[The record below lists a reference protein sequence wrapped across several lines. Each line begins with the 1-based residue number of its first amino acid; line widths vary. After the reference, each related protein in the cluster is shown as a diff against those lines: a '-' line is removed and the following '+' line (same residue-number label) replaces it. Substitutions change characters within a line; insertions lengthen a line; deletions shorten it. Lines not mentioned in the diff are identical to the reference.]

1 LLFCLPSDKLDIS
14 IKSGVISS
22 MSRQPTPGGD
32 DGAWGGI
39 LNDYLSVSL
48 DTDGTLKPSTVAS
61 KADKSTTIS
70 PGTGLSG
77 GGDLSANRTLTV
89 TDDTTIQKIDVAKGG
104 TLAGT
109 RKRLNLI
116 EGSNVTITAA
126 DNSGSNQVDVTI
138 AAASGA
144 GTPATT
150 VTDETTF
157 GVAKAAGSS
166 TNYAREDHTHG
177 SPAGLKFDK
186 GGVLTGTRPEL
197 NFIEGSGITLTAAD
211 NAGSNRVDLTIAN
224 SVANQPHQAASYIIY
239 VSAGTT
245 YARNGTT
252 GADDYSGADSAAV
265 LQSAITALVSSG
277 GTIVFQNGTYTWST
291 VPKLPRNTTQWIKII
306 GEAGVLVNLTSTG
319 RRFLDFNKQAAGDT
333 FNFFH
338 IEGFTIDAAAI
349 NALTGSQHVVLG
361 TYTLGTGTTTGTD
374 VNFDHLVVRR
384 IRTLNVATVDSGTA
398 QQLNIYLALMVTNSA
413 TQYRLTNVLVE
424 QCEFNGGAYGV
435 GIISSYQTGF
445 AGDPN
450 VWIDNIVVRD
460 IYHDTGTAPTGF
472 DSYANI
478 HVGGR
483 GQGGTVWI
491 ERITGKNSWDVGV
504 EIDNFEQAYINNV
517 YLENWYGYGI
527 AITNY
532 NAPPDL
538 NSQAYHVNNISGHRN
553 AGSWSS
559 NSSGLIGVVG
569 SNNHGGTP
577 QTFGRVIATNIKY
590 YRKNS
595 ALDTLGLSGD
605 LMRITVSSIE
615 ISLLSAQYYAEGL
628 TYTSGAV
635 NPRVIY
641 TSQTGRTRV
650 NLRNID
656 IRMTGTF
663 TVASPEIDTTG
674 LYISGYTDLLVD
686 NVSVNMNFTNVHS
699 NSQRGIEI
707 GQLTGATVSGTI
719 RNFRFTANGVTAKG
733 IIIQPSTKLT
743 IANSIRV
750 EDCDF
755 SGMTGATPQEFTF
768 VTDNTTKV
776 KTWVYGIKW
785 ITFPKAAYT
794 ISAPASNTGTQ
805 YIDTWP
811 GTMLIEGG
819 TVTLVEIS
827 RDNATYYTVA
837 TGSGVAVPINHTD
850 YYRITYSSA
859 PTITLLPQI

>member
-1 LLFCLPSDKLDIS
+1 
-14 IKSGVISS
+14 
-22 MSRQPTPGGD
+22 MSRLPVPGSD
-32 DGAWGGI
+32 DGTWGSI

-48 DTDGTLKPSTVAS
+48 DTDGTVKASAIAS
-61 KADKSTTIS
+61 KANDSAVVHNTGNESVDGVKTFTSS
-70 PGTGLSG
+70 PVVPAPT
-77 GGDLSANRTLTV
+77 NP
-89 TDDTTIQKIDVAKGG
+89 TDAATKGYVDG
-104 TLAGT
+104 
-109 RKRLNLI
+109 
-116 EGSNVTITAA
+116 IT
-126 DNSGSNQVDVTI
+126 
-138 AAASGA
+138 
-144 GTPATT
+144 P
-150 VTDETTF
+150 
-157 GVAKAAGSS
+157 SS
-166 TNYAREDHTHG
+166 
-177 SPAGLKFDK
+177 SLVVDK

-211 NAGSNRVDLTIAN
+211 NSGSNRVDLTIAN
-224 SVANQPHQAASYIIY
+224 SIASQPHQAASYVIY

-245 YARNGTT
+245 YARNGST
-252 GADDYSGADSAAV
+252 GVDDYSGADSAAV
-265 LQSAITALVSSG
+265 LQSAITALASSG
-277 GTIVFQNGTYTWST
+277 GTIAFQAGTYTWSS
-291 VPKLPRNTTQWIKII
+291 VPKLPRNTTAWIKII
-306 GEAGVLVNLTSTG
+306 GEAGVLVNLTSSG
-319 RRFLDFNKQAAGDT
+319 RRFLDFNKQASGDT

-349 NALTGSQHVVLG
+349 NALTGSQHIVLG

-384 IRTLNVATVDSGTA
+384 IRTLNVFTGSSATA

-413 TQYRLTNVLVE
+413 TQYTLTNVLVE

-450 VWIDNIVVRD
+450 VLIDNIVVRD
-460 IYHDTGTAPTGF
+460 IYHDTGVVPTGV

-478 HVGGR
+478 HIGGR
-483 GQGGTVWI
+483 GQGGTVWVDK
-491 ERITGKNSWDVGV
+491 ITGKNSWDVGV
-504 EIDNFEQAYINNV
+504 EIDNFEQAYVNNV

-532 NAPPDL
+532 NAPTNL
-538 NSQAYHVNNISGHRN
+538 NSQAYHVNNIAGHRTS
-553 AGSWSS
+553 GSWSS
-559 NSSGLIGVVG
+559 NSSGLIGVVA

-577 QTFGRVIATNIKY
+577 QTFGRVIANNVKY

-605 LMRITVSSIE
+605 LLRLTVSAIE
-615 ISLLSAQYYAEGL
+615 ISLSNSQYYAEGL

-635 NPRVIY
+635 NPRIIY
-641 TSQTGRTRV
+641 TVQTGRTRV

-656 IRMTGTF
+656 IRMAGTF

-686 NVSVNMNFTNVHS
+686 NVSVNQNFVNVHS

-719 RNFRFTANGVTAKG
+719 RNFRFTANGTTAKG
-733 IIIQPSTKLT
+733 IIIQPSSKLT
-743 IANSIRV
+743 INNSIRV

-755 SGMTGATPQEFTF
+755 SGMTGATPQEFNF
-768 VTDNTTKV
+768 PTDNTNKV
-776 KTWVYGIKW
+776 KTLVHAIKW
-785 ITFPKAAYT
+785 ITFPKVPYT

-805 YIDTWP
+805 YIDTWA
-811 GTMLIEGG
+811 GNMLIEGG

-837 TGSGVAVPINHTD
+837 TGSGVAIPIQHTD
-850 YYRITYSSA
+850 YYRITYSVA
-859 PTITLLPQI
+859 PNITLLPQI